1 MIEVRNGNQSPADFW
16 DVARRKR
23 KVRPMP
29 EPKPSVLT
37 IAPYVPGKRAAE
49 GFAEP
54 IKLSSN
60 ENPLGCSPRAEAAY
74 VAAAGSLNLY
84 PDPRATGLRNAIA
97 AKYGLAPSRLI
108 FGCGSDELF
117 FLLCM
122 AFIRPGDNVVQSRYG
137 FSSYQIAAASCDAKV
152 RYADEND
159 LTVDVDAIL
168 ACIDARTRIVFLAN
182 PGNPTGTWL
191 PASEVRRLHAG
202 VPEGAIL
209 VVDSAYADY
218 VTDPAYEDGLALAAE
233 APNVLVTRT
242 FSKLHGLAAVR
253 VGWGYGDEGLID
265 AMDRIRPPFNAGV
278 PAQVAAVAALADEA
292 FQKASLD
299 LVEQQR
305 PLLAAA
311 LTGHGCKVYP
321 SATNFVLAR
330 FPQAPGRTAAEAE
343 AFLASQGIIVRG
355 LGNYGLG
362 DCLRITIGAPE
373 QNAALVAALGRF
385 FA

>member
-1 MIEVRNGNQSPADFW
+1 MLRAQKGNSD
-16 DVARRKR
+16 
-23 KVRPMP
+23 MP

-37 IAPYVPGKRAAE
+37 ISPYVPGKRAAE
-49 GFAEP
+49 GFADP

-60 ENPLGCSPRAEAAY
+60 ENPLGCSPKAEAAY
-74 VAAAGSLNLY
+74 VAASRSLHLY

-97 AKYGLAPSRLI
+97 ARYGLAPSRLI
-108 FGCGSDELF
+108 FGCGSDEIF

-122 AFIRPGDNVVQSRYG
+122 AFIRPGDNVVQSQYG
-137 FSSYQIAAASCDAKV
+137 FTSYRIAAASCDAKV
-152 RYADEND
+152 RYAPEAD
-159 LTVDVDAIL
+159 LTVDVDAML

-191 PASEVRRLHAG
+191 PGSEVRRLHAG
-202 VPEGAIL
+202 MPEGAIL
-209 VVDSAYADY
+209 VVDAAYADY

-253 VGWGYGDEGLID
+253 VGWGYGDDALID

-278 PAQVAAVAALADEA
+278 PAQVAAVAALADEH
-292 FQKASLD
+292 FQQASLD
-299 LVEQQR
+299 LVEQWR
-305 PLLAAA
+305 PWLSERLRA
-311 LTGHGCKVYP
+311 HGCTVYP
-321 SATNFVLAR
+321 SMTNFVLAR

-343 AFLASQGIIVRG
+343 AFLAREGIIVRG
-355 LGNYGLG
+355 VGNYGLG

-373 QNAALVAALGRF
+373 ENQALGAALERF